1 MKRSDLML
9 PRKIHFYIFLL
20 GTALLVVGLPL
31 SPFLLSFSILLLSA
45 NWVAEVIPLSG
56 NWSVL
61 KGKWQYLKSRKAI
74 FLLILIYFFHLIW
87 LINTTDFSFAIRD
100 LRIKLP
106 LLALPVIYGTI
117 PKLTRNQFTRILQ
130 LFIATVLVSTFI
142 TTFVLL
148 GFSWLDPIDSRYA
161 SLFISHIRFSL
172 IVVLSF
178 YTLFYLTFYE
188 DIKLPAWQKIVYIMA
203 MLWFLCF
210 LILLQSFTGI
220 IIFLIIFP
228 VAVIWCSH
236 KKKNK
241 KWIIPSY
248 LITSI
253 VGLFILIYFLLCYV
267 RYSKKDVVDTET
279 LEITTINGNNYIHH
293 PEIEEYENGHKIWI
307 YLSEEELEPEWNK
320 ISRFKYDSL
329 DRKGQ
334 PLHSTIAR
342 YMTSMGLRKDS
353 LGLTQISQ
361 EDIQMIEKGY
371 TNCLYKNKFALYP
384 RIYEL
389 LWGLEKY
396 KKTGDP
402 SGQSLGQRIEYI
414 KTAFHI
420 IERHFW
426 FGTGT
431 GDVNKE
437 FYYQYTADKSPL
449 KYEWRHRTHNQFI
462 TFFVSFG
469 VFGFLLILFT
479 IFTPPI
485 LEKKYTNFL
494 FTIFF
499 LIGILSMLNEDTLET
514 HVGASFFAF
523 FYSYFLFSSP
533 ETNETT
539 GTKKT

>member
-1 MKRSDLML
+1 ML

-31 SPFLLSFSILLLSA
+31 SPFMLSFSILLLSA
-45 NWVAEVIPLSG
+45 NWVAEVISFSG
-56 NWSVL
+56 DWSAFHE
-61 KGKWQYLKSRKAI
+61 KWNYLKSRKAI
-74 FLLILIYFFHLIW
+74 LLLISIYFIHVIW

-106 LLALPVIYGTI
+106 LLALPIIYGTV
-117 PKLTRNQFTRILQ
+117 PKLTHIQFTRILQ

-148 GFSWLDPIDSRYA
+148 GFTWLDPIDSRYA

-178 YTLFYLTFYE
+178 YTLFYMTFYE
-188 DIKLPAWQKIVYIMA
+188 DVELPRWQKILYFILMV
-203 MLWFLCF
+203 WFVCF

-220 IIFLIIFP
+220 VIFLIVLP
-228 VAVIWCSH
+228 VAIIWCSH

-241 KWIIPSY
+241 KWIVSSY
-248 LITSI
+248 LLTSVI
-253 VGLFILIYFLLCYV
+253 GLFIILYAVLCYV
-267 RYSKKDVVDTET
+267 RYNKRDPENNKPLET
-279 LEITTINGNNYIHH
+279 LTVNGNKYVHF
-293 PEIEEYENGHKIWI
+293 PKIEDYENGHKINI
-307 YLSEEELEPEWNK
+307 YICKKELEQEWNK
-320 ISRFKYDSL
+320 VSLYKFDSL

-334 PLHSTIAR
+334 PLHSTLVR

-353 LGLTQISQ
+353 LGLTLLSQ
-361 EDIQMIEKGY
+361 EDIQMVEKGY
-371 TNCLYKNKFALYP
+371 TNYLYKNKFALYP

-389 LWGLEKY
+389 LWEMDRY
-396 KKTGDP
+396 KKTGNP
-402 SGQSLGQRIEYI
+402 SGQSLGQRIEYL
-414 KTAFHI
+414 KTATRI
-420 IERHFW
+420 IKRYFW

-437 FYYQYTADKSPL
+437 FYHQYTVDKSPL
-449 KYEWRHRTHNQFI
+449 KYEWRHRTHNQLI
-462 TFFVSFG
+462 TFFVTFG
-469 VFGFLLILFT
+469 LIGFLFILFA

-485 LEKKYTNFL
+485 LEKKYSYFL

-523 FYSYFLFSSP
+523 FYSFFLFSSP
-533 ETNETT
+533 DSDEP